1 MVQEQ
6 AHHGLDDELL
16 ELLEAQV
23 LLAQR
28 LEDDVLLGRRPSRL
42 RRERSS
48 VDVAVWL
55 ASGHAKGGRVRDD
68 SASACCHSW
77 QFSWQQQQRSG

>member
-28 LEDDVLLGRRPSRL
+28 FEDDVFLGRRPSRL
-42 RRERSS
+42 RSERSS
-48 VDVAVWL
+48 VDVAAPKL
-55 ASGHAKGGRVRDD
+55 DLTPS
-68 SASACCHSW
+68 
-77 QFSWQQQQRSG
+77 